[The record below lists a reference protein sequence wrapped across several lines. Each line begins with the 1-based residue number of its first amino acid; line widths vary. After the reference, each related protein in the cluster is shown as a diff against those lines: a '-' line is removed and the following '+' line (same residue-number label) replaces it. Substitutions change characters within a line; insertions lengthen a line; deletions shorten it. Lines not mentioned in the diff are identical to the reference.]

1 MENNIENNIKDNMEN
16 NIENKLK
23 LNFEI
28 GNKVYVPTPS
38 HGFVEAKIVNIVKN
52 KNEINSISIKYV
64 DDFIKETYGTDEV
77 LYTNSNI
84 QKIVSK
90 TKNVSRP
97 FVWMAINRKEFP
109 EWVTETYM
117 KYSSCN
123 LKNNITKNLKDNS
136 FDFLPRQKFIR
147 DYLGHNSPYRG
158 LLLYH
163 GLGTGKTCA
172 AVAVSENLKDTRNI
186 VILLPKS
193 IRDNFKKGVKECGDS
208 KYKTINGNKLIENT
222 YSFITYN
229 SATVVKQI
237 EAVGSLN
244 NKVIIVDEAHN
255 LATLMVNG
263 LRGTGKQGYDIYK
276 SLFEAKNSKIVFLTG
291 TPLVNT
297 PFEIAILFNIL
308 RGPLEVIIFKINN
321 FSEDTVDDYIA
332 ALINDERIGWVDV
345 NRRNQSLQVILKL
358 NSWDMEF
365 EQTVRFVESQA
376 RNYNA
381 YVNFE
386 KIDSYPL
393 FPEKEEDFESL
404 FIKDNNF
411 INKDMFQRRIVGLTS
426 FYQNESNKSK
436 AISDFP
442 EQFPDNIVKVEMSS
456 HQFEIYEK
464 ARDIEKKKERR
475 AAQEMKKKLKGE
487 KMSTLARVFSREFSN
502 FVFPDEIIRPFQKMQ
517 FISATLEEKLEKEKK
532 ENTNVNIPEKINKET
547 LDKLIKEA
555 LVKLS
560 DPTKQYLKPGKY
572 GLSKYSP
579 KMEAML
585 NEINKNQKELILVYS
600 SYRTVEGLEIFSRV
614 LNANGYEQYNLKQ
627 NNLKQNENYNDKY
640 DYKRYA
646 FFSGK
651 EDMAERKKVI
661 ETYVNSENKHGK
673 NIRVLLVSAAGAEG
687 LDLKNIRKVLI
698 MEPYWHNVRL
708 QQIIGRAVRK
718 KSHYDLPENE
728 RNVQP
733 IIYLSILSPEQ
744 LEISKEKISTDEHI
758 YSVAQKKLKLN
769 LDVLKLVQ
777 ESAIDCMLNECD
789 SKKCY
794 QFKGKGLAYLPQL
807 SEDIVYGYN
816 NIIKKEFK
824 RDLTVSGITD
834 LNEIVYLKVKD
845 WFYGNGKPFN
855 GKPKTIKGKKYAA
868 DLTTLELFDYDSV
881 KKGIPLLIGKINE
894 IDSKFNEL

>member
-1 MENNIENNIKDNMEN
+1 MEDKMEEKSENKIEE
-16 NIENKLK
+16 KLK

-38 HGFVEAKIVNIVKN
+38 HGFVEAKIVNIVKSNNN
-52 KNEINSISIKYV
+52 KEIKSISVKYV

-77 LYTNSNI
+77 LYIETNI
-84 QKIVSK
+84 QKIVPK

-97 FVWMAINRKEFP
+97 FIWMAQNRKDFP
-109 EWVTETYM
+109 DWVTETYT
-117 KYSSCN
+117 KYSSCSKLKN
-123 LKNNITKNLKDNS
+123 GKNNIKNTG

-147 DYLGHNSPYRG
+147 DYLGHTSPYRG

-172 AVAVSENLKDTRNI
+172 AVAVSENLKDTRNV
-186 VILLPKS
+186 VILLPAALKT
-193 IRDNFKKGVKECGDS
+193 NFIQKGLKECGN
-208 KYKTINGNKLIENT
+208 KEYKTSDGNKLIKNT
-222 YSFITYN
+222 YNFISYN
-229 SATVVKQI
+229 SSTVVKQI
-237 EAVGSLN
+237 ESLGSLN

-263 LRGTGKQGYDIYK
+263 LRGTGKQGYEVYK
-276 SLFEAKNSKIVFLTG
+276 HLFEAKNSKLVFLTG

-297 PFEIAILFNIL
+297 PFEVAILFNIL
-308 RGPLEVIIFKINN
+308 RGPLEIIIFKINN

-332 ALINDERIGWVDV
+332 SLIKDERIGWVEV

-365 EQTVRFVESQA
+365 EQTIRFVETQA

-381 YVNFE
+381 YVNYE
-386 KIDSYPL
+386 LTDGYPL
-393 FPEKEEDFESL
+393 FPENEEEFDSF
-404 FIKDNNF
+404 FIKDDNF
-411 INKDMFQRRIVGLTS
+411 INKDMFQRRIIGLTS
-426 FYQNESNKSK
+426 FYQNVSADSE
-436 AISDFP
+436 AGTDFP
-442 EQFPDNIVKVEMSS
+442 EQLPDKIVKVEMSL
-456 HQFEIYEK
+456 HQFELYEK
-464 ARDIEKKKERR
+464 AREIEKQKERK

-487 KMSTLARVFSREFSN
+487 KISTLARVFSREFSN
-502 FVFPDEIIRPFQKMQ
+502 FVFPDDIIRPFQKMQ
-517 FISATLEEKLEKEKK
+517 FISAALEEKLEKEKK
-532 ENTNVNIPEKINKET
+532 GKNTNINKINEVIEEKKINKET

-560 DPTKQYLKPGKY
+560 DPTKPYLKPGKD

-579 KMEAML
+579 KMEEML
-585 NEINKNQKELILVYS
+585 NEINKNQKELVLIYS
-600 SYRTVEGLEIFSRV
+600 SYRTVEGLEIFSRI
-614 LNANGYEQYNLKQ
+614 LNANGYEQYNPVVKQ
-627 NNLKQNENYNDKY
+627 DEKY

-646 FFSGK
+646 FFSGQ
-651 EDMAERKKVI
+651 EDVEERKKTI
-661 ETYVNSENKHGK
+661 ETYVNTENKYGK

-698 MEPYWHNVRL
+698 MEPYWHHVRL

-733 IIYLSILSPEQ
+733 IIYLSILSPIQ
-744 LEISKEKISTDEHI
+744 LEISKEKMSTDEHI
-758 YSVAQKKLKLN
+758 YNVAQKKLRLN
-769 LDVLKLVQ
+769 MDVLKAVQ
-777 ESAIDCMLNECD
+777 ESSVDCMLNECD

-794 QFKGKGLAYLPQL
+794 QFKGKGLAYMPQL

-816 NIIKKEFK
+816 NIITKEVK
-824 RDLTVSGITD
+824 RDLIVSGITD
-834 LNEIVYLKVKD
+834 LNEIVYLKEKE
-845 WFYGNGKPFN
+845 WFYGNGKPFD
-855 GKPKTIKGKKYAA
+855 GKPKTIKGKKYGA
-868 DLTTLELFDYDSV
+868 DLATLELFDYDSV
-881 KKGIPLLIGKINE
+881 KKGIPLLVGKINE